1 MDKTYFGKI
10 RTIFIDLDDTIWDFS
25 ANSKVAM
32 RIVYEKYG
40 LQDQCPYDDFIACYM
55 PNNESLWTR
64 YHHGEITKEY
74 LKRERFRRSFEQ
86 CGIVCNDPLQFD
98 YDYLETIVTL
108 KQVVDGA
115 PELLAHLTKRG
126 PVHVLSNGFA
136 NLQSRK
142 LKSGGIDKYI
152 TKLILSDDIDVTKPD
167 RRLFD
172 YALEQV
178 GGTPETTVMIGDN
191 YDADILGA
199 NKCGGLDSD
208 EADGYYCMVVIPTM
222 QTPSMSDN
230 FFDNASARSERMA
243 SFIEQQLSKICS
255 KICTSLPLAV
265 FITSFIDK

>member
-10 RTIFIDLDDTIWDFS
+10 RTVFIDLDDTIWDFS

-98 YDYLETIVTL
+98 HDYLETIVTL

-115 PELLAHLTKRG
+115 PELLAHLT
-126 PVHVLSNGFA
+126 
-136 NLQSRK
+136 
-142 LKSGGIDKYI
+142 GGIDKYI

-199 NKCGGLDSD
+199 NNAGWHTIFFNRKNVVL
-208 EADGYYCMVVIPTM
+208 ETNVADLTVTRLTDII
-222 QTPSMSDN
+222 
-230 FFDNASARSERMA
+230 AW
-243 SFIEQQLSKICS
+243 L
-255 KICTSLPLAV
+255 
-265 FITSFIDK
+265 

>member
-10 RTIFIDLDDTIWDFS
+10 RTVFIDLDDTIWDFS

-55 PNNESLWTR
+55 PNNESLCTR
-64 YHHGEITKEY
+64 LHLGEITKEY
-74 LKRERFRRSFEQ
+74 EQ
-86 CGIVCNDPLQFD
+86 GLIWRKELLNFD

-199 NKCGGLDSD
+199 NNAGWHTIFFNRKNVVL
-208 EADGYYCMVVIPTM
+208 ETNVADLTVTRLTDII
-222 QTPSMSDN
+222 
-230 FFDNASARSERMA
+230 AW
-243 SFIEQQLSKICS
+243 L
-255 KICTSLPLAV
+255 
-265 FITSFIDK
+265 

>member
-126 PVHVLSNGFA
+126 SVHVLSNGFA

-199 NKCGGLDSD
+199 NNAGWHTIFFNRKNVVL
-208 EADGYYCMVVIPTM
+208 EPNVADLTVTRLTDII
-222 QTPSMSDN
+222 
-230 FFDNASARSERMA
+230 AW
-243 SFIEQQLSKICS
+243 L
-255 KICTSLPLAV
+255 
-265 FITSFIDK
+265 

>member
-10 RTIFIDLDDTIWDFS
+10 RTVFIDLDDTIWDFS

-64 YHHGEITKEY
+64 YHH
-74 LKRERFRRSFEQ
+74 
-86 CGIVCNDPLQFD
+86 
-98 YDYLETIVTL
+98 ETIVTL

-191 YDADILGA
+191 YDADIFGA
-199 NKCGGLDSD
+199 NNAGWHTIFFNRKNVVL
-208 EADGYYCMVVIPTM
+208 ETNVADLTVTRLTDII
-222 QTPSMSDN
+222 
-230 FFDNASARSERMA
+230 AW
-243 SFIEQQLSKICS
+243 L
-255 KICTSLPLAV
+255 
-265 FITSFIDK
+265 